1 MKSKAMGKLMTVS
14 KCLDVIFILVRQ
26 LICKIQYNNDDF
38 TYQDTVAI
46 KWQVTLSMKWRK
58 DELWCEKM
66 AGENHHLVT
75 KVWNNYKT
83 SLFFYL
89 SFNEFTKFW

>member
-1 MKSKAMGKLMTVS
+1 MGKLMTVS

-46 KWQVTLSMKWRK
+46 K
-58 DELWCEKM
+58 
-66 AGENHHLVT
+66 
-75 KVWNNYKT
+75 
-83 SLFFYL
+83 
-89 SFNEFTKFW
+89 